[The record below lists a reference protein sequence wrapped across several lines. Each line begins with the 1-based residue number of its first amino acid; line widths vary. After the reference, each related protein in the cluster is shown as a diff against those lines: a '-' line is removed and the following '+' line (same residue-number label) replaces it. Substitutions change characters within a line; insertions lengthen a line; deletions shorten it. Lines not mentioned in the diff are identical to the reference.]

1 MEEQK
6 EVQTQ
11 NVQEQAKTGN
21 SNQLTDTSVDYISA
35 INEIKQNSVSKD
47 EYQKLR
53 NENKK
58 LIESIVN
65 GTASEAKPEP
75 KIDKKQLRDELYG
88 NDRKQLNNLEYIDK
102 VLKLRKAIMEDGGID
117 PFVPNGEKIKPTKDD
132 FEKAQNVAEV
142 LQECVD
148 YAAGNSDVFTDQLT
162 RNIR

>member
-6 EVQTQ
+6 
-11 NVQEQAKTGN
+11 VQEEAKAGN
-21 SNQLTDTSVDYISA
+21 NNSVTDTSVDYISA

-65 GTASEAKPEP
+65 GSASEARPTTQP
-75 KIDKKQLRDELYG
+75 IDKQQLRNELYG
-88 NDRKQLNNLEYIDK
+88 SQRKDLNNLEYVTK
-102 VLKLRKAIMEDGGID
+102 VLELRKAIMDDGGID
-117 PFVPNGEKIKPTKDD
+117 PFVPNGEKIKPTKED
-132 FEKAQNVAEV
+132 FDKAQNVANV

-148 YAAGNSDVFTDQLT
+148 YADGNSDVFTDQLT
-162 RNIR
+162 RNLR